1 MTRYLA
7 FASEYPRL
15 SPADRSRVTHILAD
29 DGTHSSQ
36 VAALASFYDFESKP
50 DDDGDRNQ
58 SIETERGFLR

>member
-15 SPADRSRVTHILAD
+15 SPIDRDRVTHILCD

-36 VAALASFYDFESKP
+36 VAALAAFHDFESSA
-50 DDDGDRNQ
+50 DDDGDRDPQ
-58 SIETERGFLR
+58 VETERGFLK

>member
-15 SPADRSRVTHILAD
+15 SPADRSRVTHILVD

-36 VAALASFYDFESKP
+36 VAALAAFHDFESSA
-50 DDDGDRNQ
+50 DDDGDRNA
-58 SIETERGFLR
+58 SVECERGFLK